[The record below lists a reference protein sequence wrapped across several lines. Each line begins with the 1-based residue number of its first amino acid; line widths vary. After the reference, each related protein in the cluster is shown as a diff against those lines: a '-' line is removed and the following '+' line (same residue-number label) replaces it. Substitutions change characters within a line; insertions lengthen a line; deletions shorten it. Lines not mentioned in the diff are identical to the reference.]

1 MVSVNRYSIQHVIFN
16 GNYVSDVQLDL
27 DPNDGHGVGWVPAS
41 TNLGANAQLGSGS
54 AGNKTIWTNSMVS
67 KFYTNEKPYLRNLF
81 SPLDD
86 DNDAATSITRD
97 GLSYHVFLNSS
108 TSESQVNTL
117 NASPIRPTYNLT
129 GSNVNLV
136 TNRGIGTN
144 YNFDSWYHHWYSGG
158 CVYDDN
164 IMIYNKPYVGDVSMT
179 INALTTPNQFYP
191 SNLSSTI
198 TLAQPSVWANIGV
211 TDTTSS
217 ESEAQS
223 YPSDLS
229 PIWSNYGAF
238 YVKIILYKPDW
249 DSISDMSISWS
260 ITGGKYDQFSPNSGT
275 ITSFRQMVASGWSDY
290 AVGYA
295 PTQMSRGP
303 NLEGEATNFNVV
315 ANGLKFRSFTNP
327 KVMQALG

>member
-1 MVSVNRYSIQHVIFN
+1 MVSVNRYNIQHVIFD
-16 GNYVSDVQLDL
+16 GNYVSDVQLDNQSIWSTSL
-27 DPNDGHGVGWVPAS
+27 VP
-41 TNLGANAQLGSGS
+41 
-54 AGNKTIWTNSMVS
+54 
-67 KFYTNEKPYLRNLF
+67 KFYTWEKPYLRNLF
-81 SPLDD
+81 SPVD
-86 DNDAATSITRD
+86 DNDAETTITRD
-97 GLSYHVFLNSS
+97 GLSYHVFLNSFAS
-108 TSESQVNTL
+108 ASQVNTL

-144 YNFDSWYHHWYSGG
+144 YNFDSWYHHWYYGG
-158 CVYDDN
+158 SVYDDN

-198 TLAQPSVWANIGV
+198 TLAQPSVWASIGV

-217 ESEAQS
+217 TVEAQGYNS
-223 YPSDLS
+223 IS
-229 PIWSNYGAF
+229 PFWSNNGAF
-238 YVKIILYKPDW
+238 YVKIILYKFDW

-275 ITSFRQMVASGWSDY
+275 ITSFRQMVASGYSNY

-295 PTQMSRGP
+295 PIQYSAGD
-303 NLEGEATNFNVV
+303 NLDYEDTNFNVV

-327 KVMQALG
+327 KVIAAGG